1 MKVRIAKVIYT
12 TFGMHYNPKL
22 DERKSGIQ
30 HPDHV
35 EVTLGMRRQI

>member
-1 MKVRIAKVIYT
+1 VRIAKVIYMI
-12 TFGMHYNPKL
+12 FGMHHNPKL

-35 EVTLGMRRQI
+35 ESALGTRRQI